1 MIHRRAI
8 PGLLLSAP
16 PLAALLADGH
26 AARAQSARAQ
36 QELVD
41 KAVEVIATM
50 RRDHRFAASGDLLR
64 RARAVMIVPELTRG
78 GVIVG
83 GQGGAG
89 VLLARLPD
97 GSWSDPAFF
106 SIGGGTLGLQVG
118 VQQAQ
123 LVFFILSEHALDAW
137 LRDQVKFGGQD
148 GIAVF
153 MADQSRTQNALAQ
166 GRADVVTW
174 AKAVGAY
181 AGITVEGT
189 SVSFNR
195 DDTARYYGA
204 PYSLRDVIQRGVA
217 RNPNASWL
225 RAALGE

>member
-1 MIHRRAI
+1 MIHRRTLS
-8 PGLLLSAP
+8 GLLLSTALVP
-16 PLAALLADGH
+16 AAH
-26 AARAQSARAQ
+26 AQGSYEQ
-36 QELVD
+36 QQLVD
-41 KAVEVIATM
+41 KAVEVVATM
-50 RRDHRFAASGDLLR
+50 RRDGRFASAELLR
-64 RARAVMIVPELTRG
+64 RAKAVMIVPELTRG

-97 GSWSDPAFF
+97 GSWSDPAFY
-106 SIGGGTLGLQVG
+106 SIGGGTFGLQIG

-123 LVFFILSEHALDAW
+123 LVFFILTQRALDSW

-153 MADQSRTQNALAQ
+153 MADQTGTQNALAQ

-174 AKAVGAY
+174 AKATGAY

-195 DDTARYYGA
+195 EGTARYYGTS
-204 PYSLRDVIQRGVA
+204 YSLRDIIERGAA
-217 RNPNASWL
+217 RNAGANQL
-225 RAALGE
+225 RAALSG